1 MTDAPIEREPWRDP
15 IVAEV
20 RRAREALFAAAGYD
34 IRELFR
40 RLREE
45 QATSAH
51 RIVTRV
57 PRSTSGKPGEAA

>member
-1 MTDAPIEREPWRDP
+1 MTDASVEREPWHDP

-34 IRELFR
+34 IRELCR

-45 QATSAH
+45 QATSGH
-51 RIVTRV
+51 RVVTRV
-57 PRSTSGKPGEAA
+57 LRSSSGKPGEAA